1 MIGTKSTEE
10 VPMAAPALTAVLD
23 SAGVQYEVIP
33 HAHSETAA
41 DEARALGLPL
51 DGVAKTLV
59 VETAQGNVRAV
70 LPASERISTTKVAEL
85 LGERRKSI
93 HLVPEETLRSEYPEF
108 EFGAVPPIG
117 GAHRDRVIVDTNVA
131 GHDSIV
137 LEAGSH
143 DDSIRIATDD
153 LVRIADARI
162 ADICVEE

>member
-1 MIGTKSTEE
+1 
-10 VPMAAPALTAVLD
+10 MAAPALTEVLD
-23 SAGVQYEVIP
+23 SAGVQYQVIP
-33 HAHSETAA
+33 HAHSETSA
-41 DEARALGLPL
+41 DQARALGLPL
-51 DGVAKTLV
+51 DAVAKTLV
-59 VETAQGNVRAV
+59 VETAQGNIRAV
-70 LPASERISTTKVAEL
+70 LPASERISSAKLAEL

-93 HLVPEETLRSEYPEF
+93 HLVAEKTLRTDYPEF

-117 GAHRDRVIVDTNVA
+117 GAHRDPVIVDTHVA

-153 LVRIADARI
+153 LVRVAKARI

>member
-1 MIGTKSTEE
+1 
-10 VPMAAPALTAVLD
+10 MAAPALTEVLD

-59 VETAQGNVRAV
+59 VETPQGNVRAV
-70 LPASERISTTKVAEL
+70 LPASERISTAKLAEAL
-85 LGERRKSI
+85 DERRKSI
-93 HLVPEETLRSEYPEF
+93 HMLPEAALRTDYPEF

-117 GAHRDRVIVDTNVA
+117 GAHRDRVIVDSRVVD
-131 GHDSIV
+131 HDSIV

-143 DDSIRIATDD
+143 DDSIRIASKD
-153 LVRIADARI
+153 LVRVADAQV
-162 ADICVEE
+162 AEICAEE

>member
-1 MIGTKSTEE
+1 
-10 VPMAAPALTAVLD
+10 MAAPALTEALD
-23 SAGVQYEVIP
+23 AAGVRYDVIP
-33 HAHSETAA
+33 HEHTESAA

-59 VETAQGNVRAV
+59 VETAQGNIRAV
-70 LPASERISTTKVAEL
+70 LPASERISTTKLAKIL
-85 LGERRKSI
+85 DERRKSI
-93 HLVPEETLRSEYPEF
+93 HLAPEETLRSEYPEF

-117 GAHRDRVIVDTNVA
+117 GAHRDRVIVDSHVA
-131 GHDSIV
+131 DHDSIV